1 MRTQLLIAAALG
13 LTLFGLT
20 SYIFLHKSTQVGYND
35 DQIKLWKSFKQTYNK
50 KFSDEDPD
58 QEAYR
63 MNVFFENVEFA
74 SQDPTMGI
82 TKFMDLTRSEFAQL
96 YLNAA
101 ENVDETVQTLQAIQ
115 DNGDIVV
122 DWVAKGAVT
131 PVKNQGGCGGC
142 WSFATTGGV
151 EGANFVYKNVLPN
164 LSEQQ
169 LIDCNTQNSGCGG
182 GLRDVALDY
191 VKATGL
197 TTEEQYPYEA
207 KDGKCRLEGKPHPW
221 TVSGYTSIKQCAD
234 LVTAIQKAP
243 VTVGIDATNLQFYKG
258 GVFSNCGTNIN
269 HGVLLVGYNSVS
281 QAWKVKNSWGPNFG
295 EDGYFQLSAKVTGN
309 QIANTCA
316 ICSRAYAPYI

>member
-13 LTLFGLT
+13 LTLLGLT
-20 SYIFLHKSTQVGYND
+20 SYLFLHKSTQVGYTD
-35 DQIKLWKSFKQTYNK
+35 DQINMWKGFKKTYNK
-50 KFSDEDPD
+50 KFSSEDAD

-63 MNVFFENVEFA
+63 MNVFFDNVEYA
-74 SQDPTMGI
+74 SQDSTMGI
-82 TKFMDLTRSEFAQL
+82 TKFMDLTPVEFAQL
-96 YLNAA
+96 YLNPI
-101 ENVDETVQTLQAIQ
+101 ENVEGSIETFQAIQ
-115 DNGDIVV
+115 ANGDIVV

-131 PVKNQGGCGGC
+131 PVKDQGGCGGC

-169 LIDCNTQNSGCGG
+169 LIDCDTQNSGCGG
-182 GLRDVALDY
+182 GLRDVALNY

-197 TTEEQYPYEA
+197 ATEQDYPYEA
-207 KDGKCRLEGKPHPW
+207 KDGKCRLEGKSHPW

-243 VTVGIDATNLQFYKG
+243 VTVGIDASNLQFYTG
-258 GVFSNCGTNIN
+258 GIFSKCATNIN
-269 HGVLLVGYNSVS
+269 HGVLLVGYDSVNQS
-281 QAWKVKNSWGPNFG
+281 WKVKNSWGPNFG
-295 EDGYFQLSAKVTGN
+295 EHGYFQLSAKVTGD
-309 QIANTCA
+309 QIANTCG